1 MPDRI
6 DFLNKP
12 EVNFFGAFYPVGY
25 AVLAFRD
32 SADALA
38 VKQYWAD
45 AGYEDADATIVLAHE
60 LATAEG
66 GNEAGVD
73 GVAEALDGE
82 TKLMHKHQKLARD
95 GATFLMV
102 YAPDDETTTRLSSI
116 LKRFVPLSADK
127 YDRLTISG
135 L

>member
-25 AVLAFRD
+25 AVLAFQD
-32 SADALA
+32 SADALS
-38 VKQYWAD
+38 VKQYWTD
-45 AGYEDADATIVLAHE
+45 AGYADADATIVLAHE
-60 LATAEG
+60 LVKAEG
-66 GNEAGVD
+66 GKEAGVD
-73 GVAEALDGE
+73 GVAEAIDGE
-82 TKLMHKHQKLARD
+82 TKIMHKHQKLARE

-102 YAPDDETTTRLSSI
+102 YAPDDEATGRLSGI
-116 LKRFVPLSADK
+116 LKRFTPLTADK